1 MTMTDT
7 LVPFAEAVRRYEPLI
22 GLETHVELGTRTKM
36 FCGCTTTFGAE
47 PNSQV
52 CPVCLGLPGSLP
64 VVNRIAIEYTI
75 RIGLA
80 LNCSIATWCRFARK
94 NYFYPDMPKNFQISQ
109 YDEPLC
115 TDGYL
120 DVAVEDKT
128 VRVGIE
134 RVHLEEDTGKSL
146 HVGGATGRIHGAEYS
161 LVDYNRAGIPLV
173 EIVTK
178 PIEGTDADAPV
189 AARAYVTELRDL
201 LRSLAVSDVR
211 MEEGSLRCD
220 VNTSLAPRGS
230 GRWGTRTET
239 KNVNS
244 LRSVERAVRF
254 EIERQAAVLDAGGRV
269 IQETRHFH
277 EDTGTTTP
285 GRSKEEAQDYRYF
298 PEPDLVPVA
307 PPVDWVEQ
315 IRAAL
320 PETPSAR
327 RARLQAEWNLSET
340 DMTALTNAGALDLV
354 AETVAAG
361 ASPADAR
368 KWWLGELARRA
379 NEAGTEPANLAIT
392 PADVARVAEL
402 VATGALNDHLA
413 RDVIDGVLAGEGSP
427 DEVVATRGLAVV
439 SDEGALTA
447 AIDEAIAAN
456 PDVVAKIRDGKTK
469 AAGFLVGAVMKATS
483 GKADAARVLELI
495 LERLSELAQIPIC
508 RANTRE
514 PTNPAGPNGARRR
527 GRATAGA
534 GAGATGRTRHFGPNE
549 EGWGPRRRLSAP
561 SGRRPGPRSLPA

>member
-1 MTMTDT
+1 MTTPTDT
-7 LVPFAEAVRRYEPLI
+7 LVPFAVAIERYEPLM

-36 FCGCTTTFGAE
+36 FCGCITTFGAE

-64 VVNRIAIEYTI
+64 VVNRMAIEYAI

-115 TDGYL
+115 TDGWL
-120 DVAVEDKT
+120 DIQVEGGT
-128 VRVGIE
+128 IRVGIE

-146 HVGGATGRIHGAEYS
+146 HVGGATGRIHGADYS

-178 PIEGTDADAPV
+178 PIEATGANAPEV
-189 AARAYVTELRDL
+189 ARVYVTELRDL
-201 LRSLAVSDVR
+201 LRSLRVSDVR

-220 VNTSLAPRGS
+220 VNTSLSPRGS
-230 GRWGTRTET
+230 GVWGTRTET

-269 IQETRHFH
+269 ILQTRHFH
-277 EDTGTTTP
+277 EDAGTTTS

-307 PPVDWVEQ
+307 PSREWVEQ
-315 IRAAL
+315 VRAEL
-320 PETPSAR
+320 PELPAAR
-327 RARLQAEWNLSET
+327 WTRLQAEWALSEG
-340 DMTALTNAGALDLV
+340 DMTALRNAGAFEKV

-361 ASPADAR
+361 ASPSDAR

-379 NEAGTEPANLAIT
+379 NEAGTDLAGLSIKPAE
-392 PADVARVAEL
+392 VARVAEL
-402 VATGALNDHLA
+402 VVQGALNDQLA
-413 RDVIDGVLAGEGSP
+413 RQVLDRVLAGEGTP
-427 DEVVATRGLAVV
+427 DEVVAARGLAVV

-447 AIDEAIAAN
+447 AVEAAIAAN
-456 PDVVAKIRDGKTK
+456 PDVAAKIRDGKLA
-469 AAGFLVGAVMKATS
+469 AAGVLVGAVMKATR
-483 GKADAARVLELI
+483 GKADGTRVRELI
-495 LERLSELAQIPIC
+495 LEHL
-508 RANTRE
+508 T
-514 PTNPAGPNGARRR
+514 
-527 GRATAGA
+527 
-534 GAGATGRTRHFGPNE
+534 
-549 EGWGPRRRLSAP
+549 
-561 SGRRPGPRSLPA
+561 